1 MTDKKLKWRHLKAL
15 NQIYEQGFTKAVIKK
30 HSYIDYL
37 VRNEIIKPKIG
48 KSGVLEQGFG
58 FKEEYEKEHLVN
70 FRYYQK
76 FLTENNVLLDQSNY
90 SETDIRTLMFIKEHK
105 DEILTQQYSRKK
117 FSALFFKEEGAK
129 HLDEN
134 EGLETAVLKI
144 LGLEKFP
151 GKDPKDQQYKF
162 VIDCPDPK
170 LIVLC
175 ENIDFLLLPWVAR
188 ENNIEL
194 WYAGGN
200 NIEKLDHLPSINLPI
215 FYSCDWDYDGL
226 RIYERIKNKIPQINL
241 LYPSTV
247 NDSKSVRSGS
257 HKSDWK
263 YDKPFSGLSAPLY
276 TEQAIG
282 LINGLIK
289 KKQWIEEESNDLR
302 KMVSKEVYL

>member
-1 MTDKKLKWRHLKAL
+1 MTDKNLRWRHLKAL
-15 NQIYEQGFTKAVIKK
+15 NQIYEQGFTKAVVKK
-30 HSYIDYL
+30 HPYIDYL
-37 VRNEIIKPKIG
+37 IRNEIIKPKIG
-48 KSGVLEQGFG
+48 KSGILEEGFG
-58 FKEEYEKEHLVN
+58 FEEEYKKEHLVN
-70 FRYYQK
+70 FSYYQN
-76 FLTENNVLLDQSNY
+76 FLTENDVLLNQSNY
-90 SETDIRTLMFIKEHK
+90 SETDIRTLMFIKDHK

-162 VIDCPDPK
+162 VIDCTNPR

-200 NIEKLDHLPSINLPI
+200 NIEKLDHLPTINLPI

-226 RIYERIKNKIPQINL
+226 RIYERIKNKIPQIIL
-241 LYPSTV
+241 LYPSAV
-247 NDSKSVRSGS
+247 KDSKNISSGS

-263 YDKPFSGLSAPLY
+263 YDKLLSGLNISLY
-276 TEQAIG
+276 TRQALD
-282 LINGLIK
+282 LIQDLIK
-289 KKQWIEEESNDLR
+289 KKQWVEEESNDL
-302 KMVSKEVYL
+302 MEMLAIP

>member
-1 MTDKKLKWRHLKAL
+1 MIILK
-15 NQIYEQGFTKAVIKK
+15 NAVQ
-30 HSYIDYL
+30 
-37 VRNEIIKPKIG
+37 NEGSLYSG
-48 KSGVLEQGFG
+48 KEGSVCSEYPVLEQAFG

-70 FRYYQK
+70 FRYYQN

-90 SETDIRTLMFIKEHK
+90 SETDIRTLIFIKEKK
-105 DEILTQQYSRKK
+105 DDILNQQYSRKK

-144 LGLEKFP
+144 LELEKFP

-162 VIDCPDPK
+162 VIDCTNPK

-200 NIEKLDHLPSINLPI
+200 NIEKLDHLPPIHLPI

-226 RIYERIKNKIPQINL
+226 KIYERIKNKIPQINL
-241 LYPSTV
+241 LFPSAV
-247 NDSKSVRSGS
+247 NDSKSVKSGS

-263 YDKPFSGLSAPLY
+263 YDKPFSNLNTSLF
-276 TEQAIG
+276 TQQAIDY
-282 LINGLIK
+282 INGLIK
-289 KKQWIEEESNDLR
+289 KKHWVEEESNDLM
-302 KMVSKEVYL
+302 KMLDSF

>member
-1 MTDKKLKWRHLKAL
+1 M
-15 NQIYEQGFTKAVIKK
+15 
-30 HSYIDYL
+30 
-37 VRNEIIKPKIG
+37 
-48 KSGVLEQGFG
+48 
-58 FKEEYEKEHLVN
+58 
-70 FRYYQK
+70 
-76 FLTENNVLLDQSNY
+76 LDQSNY

-105 DEILTQQYSRKK
+105 NDILTQQYSRKK

-144 LGLEKFP
+144 LGLDKFP

-162 VIDCPDPK
+162 VIDCPNPT

-200 NIEKLDHLPSINLPI
+200 NIEKLDHLPVINLPI

-226 RIYERIKNKIPQINL
+226 RIYERIKNKIPQITL
-241 LYPSTV
+241 LHPSGV
-247 NDSKSVRSGS
+247 DDAKSVRSGS

-263 YDKPFSGLSAPLY
+263 YDKPFSGLSASLY
-276 TEQAIG
+276 TQQAIG
-282 LINGLIK
+282 LINSLIQ
-289 KKQWIEEESNDLR
+289 KKQWIEEESNDLI
-302 KMVSKEVYL
+302 KMLSNKEYFNQ